1 LVKLLEGVFQVG
13 GASLSHPE
21 DGSAYL
27 IEDGG
32 EAVLIDCGSH
42 LGVNRLL
49 KNIRSDGVPLG
60 KIKLIVGTQGHFDHV
75 EAASHLKRRH
85 RGLELGMHEKD
96 RSIVEKGDAVRTCAN
111 FYGERFHPTKVDLIL
126 RDGDEISVGSRV
138 LRTFHLP
145 GHTNG
150 HLGLSVDVN
159 GLSVLFAGS
168 TLTGGFWL
176 HSSNLAQWKRS
187 LDRLLGM
194 SFDLFTE
201 SHSDCVI
208 YAYTKERLLKAK
220 SAVLNEALTF
230 LGMSPWPS

>member
-1 LVKLLEGVFQVG
+1 
-13 GASLSHPE
+13 
-21 DGSAYL
+21 
-27 IEDGG
+27 
-32 EAVLIDCGSH
+32 
-42 LGVNRLL
+42 
-49 KNIRSDGVPLG
+49 
-60 KIKLIVGTQGHFDHV
+60 
-75 EAASHLKRRH
+75 
-85 RGLELGMHEKD
+85 MHDKD

-126 RDGDEISVGSRV
+126 EDGDEIKVGNKV
-138 LRTFHLP
+138 VRTLHLP

-176 HSSNLAQWKRS
+176 HSSNLAQWRRS
-187 LDRLLGM
+187 LDRLRGM

-201 SHSDCVI
+201 SHSDCVM

-230 LGMSPWPS
+230 LGMSP